1 MTQQL
6 ELDFKSKAARAAKAK
21 ADCAQADADALIDH
35 LRVCADTTGRLTA
48 ADHAEAMSWSD
59 RRIRAAAEAS
69 NGRVL
74 SAPGC
79 IGYRLAE
86 RTSVAS
92 YHEIERPR
100 YRSQIRIMLRRML
113 AMDRAVHATAGKS

>member
-6 ELDFKSKAARAAKAK
+6 ELKLKAPRSRQASCSENDAAE
-21 ADCAQADADALIDH
+21 LIDH
-35 LRVCADTTGRLTA
+35 LRVCGDGVSKLTA
-48 ADHAEAMSWSD
+48 ADHATALDWSD

-74 SAPGC
+74 SAPG
-79 IGYRLAE
+79 IPGYRLAE

-92 YHEIERPR
+92 YHETERPR